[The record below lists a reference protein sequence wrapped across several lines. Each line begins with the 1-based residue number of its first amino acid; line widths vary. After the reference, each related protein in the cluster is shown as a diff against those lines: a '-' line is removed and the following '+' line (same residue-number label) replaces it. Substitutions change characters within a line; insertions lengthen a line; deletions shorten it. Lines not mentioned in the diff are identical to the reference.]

1 MNFGTIAFGQR
12 FEVTPI
18 QMVAAVGT
26 IANHGTYVKPR
37 VVKQIINSKTGDIK
51 DIEVSKKEN
60 VISKKTAEDVLSMME
75 TVVAQGTGKNAQV
88 QGYRIGG
95 KTGTSEDG
103 VNTNKYVTSFIGTAP
118 ISDPQVVVLIT
129 LYNPTGQ
136 GGHQG
141 GGVAAPIGSQV
152 LGEVLPYLETIKDNQ
167 KEEDIK
173 TEVIVPNIVGLSI
186 EDAQKNLKN
195 VGLDI
200 ELNIEG
206 EIDKKEVIIK
216 EQLPKYGIKV
226 YKGTKIF
233 VTI

>member
-26 IANHGTYVKPR
+26 IANKGTYVTPR
-37 VVKQIINSKTGDIK
+37 VVKQIINSQTGEKK
-51 DIEVSKKEN
+51 DIEVKTKEN
-60 VISKKTAEDVLSMME
+60 AISKQTAENVLSMME
-75 TVVAQGTGKNAQV
+75 TVVAEGTGKNAQV
-88 QGYRIGG
+88 KGYRIGG

-118 ISDPQVVVLIT
+118 ISDPEVVILIT
-129 LYNPTGQ
+129 LYNPTGE

-141 GGVAAPIGSQV
+141 GGVAAPIASQV
-152 LGEVLPYLETIKDNQ
+152 LGEVLPYLEVKKDN
-167 KEEDIK
+167 ESE
-173 TEVIVPNIVGLSI
+173 TEVKNEVEVPNIEGMTVAEAEKTLKAVGLGM
-186 EDAQKNLKN
+186 NLN
-195 VGLDI
+195 TT
-200 ELNIEG
+200 E
-206 EIDKKEVIIK
+206 EINKEEVKIK

-226 YKGTKIF
+226 YEGTKLS

>member
-1 MNFGTIAFGQR
+1 MNYGTIAFGQR

-18 QMVAAVGT
+18 QMVSAVGT

-37 VVKQIINSKTGDIK
+37 VVKQIIDSRTGETR
-51 DIEVSKKEN
+51 DIEVEKRED
-60 VISKKTAEDVLSMME
+60 VISKKTADDVLSMME

-118 ISDPQVVVLIT
+118 ISDPEVVILIT

-167 KEEDIK
+167 TEEDIK
-173 TEVIVPNIVGLSI
+173 KEVAVPNLIGMTI
-186 EDAQKNLKN
+186 EEAQKALKEIGLEINWN
-195 VGLDI
+195 V
-200 ELNIEG
+200 EG
-206 EIDKKEVIIK
+206 EIDKKQVRIK
-216 EQLPKYGIKV
+216 EQLPKSGIKV
-226 YKGTKIF
+226 YEGTKVS

>member
-1 MNFGTIAFGQR
+1 
-12 FEVTPI
+12 
-18 QMVAAVGT
+18 MVAAVGT

-37 VVKQIINSKTGDIK
+37 VVKQMIDSKTGEVRN
-51 DIEVSKKEN
+51 IEVEKREN
-60 VISKKTAEDVLSMME
+60 ILSKKTADDVLSMME

-118 ISDPQVVVLIT
+118 ISDPEVVILIT
-129 LYNPTGQ
+129 LYNPTGE

-152 LGEVLPYLETIKDNQ
+152 LGEVLPYLETAKDNQ
-167 KEEDIK
+167 TEEDIK
-173 TEVIVPNIVGLSI
+173 QEVEVPNVVGMSVS
-186 EDAQKNLKN
+186 DAEKTLKEIGLEMDLN
-195 VGLDI
+195 VKS
-200 ELNIEG
+200 
-206 EIDKKEVIIK
+206 EINKKETIIK
-216 EQLPKYGIKV
+216 EQLPKKGIRVYG
-226 YKGTKIF
+226 GTKVS